1 MDFERGNPK
10 QAVGPPLIGSQKSMQ
25 SKQRRETESFKGWK
39 AVQEGKV
46 IQDAALRCIPPG
58 QGAQAAIPSNRA
70 ECRNP
75 SSFVRLTFT
84 TIREPRYYLFH
95 DRCHAMPQNVFH

>member
-1 MDFERGNPK
+1 ME
-10 QAVGPPLIGSQKSMQ
+10 

-46 IQDAALRCIPPG
+46 IQDAALRRIPPG
-58 QGAQAAIPSNRA
+58 QGPQAAIPSDRA

-75 SSFVRLTFT
+75 SSFVRLSFT
-84 TIREPRYYLFH
+84 IIRESRYHLLY
-95 DRCHAMPQNVFH
+95 DRCHVMPLNVFH